1 MLGISQGVLQRVKHD
16 KWKFRALLW
25 FWEFLTSHIFT
36 VFLLSALSASGRKR
50 ACVSPV
56 VSTGMTS
63 KAPLQFATHT
73 HQPHKINKTKI
84 CFHQAFCNFDHKRF
98 GSPRVQSLCHLAG
111 VPSFPLQ
118 VTNASPHLTHNSPTH
133 FQSLP
138 SQSSWFWCR
147 SFPQQGQVL
156 LFQGCLWFFAAKK
169 SVFEL
174 LHYNTRVR
182 KQVREKEADAK
193 REVSKESVCQWSLH
207 IWEVAGEGGGRD
219 EVQQNNKEVS
229 EKFSSWWGLKTR
241 SEKSGTSMRSLGL
254 GESGPTLRWNEDL
267 GR

>member
-1 MLGISQGVLQRVKHD
+1 MLPLTSPTTVPPT
-16 KWKFRALLW
+16 FSP
-25 FWEFLTSHIFT
+25 FLT
-36 VFLLSALSASGRKR
+36 K
-50 ACVSPV
+50 
-56 VSTGMTS
+56 
-63 KAPLQFATHT
+63 
-73 HQPHKINKTKI
+73 
-84 CFHQAFCNFDHKRF
+84 
-98 GSPRVQSLCHLAG
+98 
-111 VPSFPLQ
+111 
-118 VTNASPHLTHNSPTH
+118 
-133 FQSLP
+133 
-138 SQSSWFWCR
+138 SSWFWCR

-156 LFQGCLWFFAAKK
+156 LFKGCLWFFAAKK

-193 REVSKESVCQWSLH
+193 REVSKESVYQWSLH